1 MLNYQYFRSFIII
14 IFIFRQYNINWSTSN
29 LFCNIAAKE
38 AMLRVLPPKLLQD
51 RFDMGGKTRNIA
63 IQLVL
68 LVARQVA

>member
-14 IFIFRQYNINWSTSN
+14 MFIFRQYNINWTSN
-29 LFCNIAAKE
+29 LFCNIA
-38 AMLRVLPPKLLQD
+38 LLQD
-51 RFDMGGKTRNIA
+51 RFDVGGKTRNIA